1 MKHIHHYCKTIITA
15 TALCIILASCHTA
28 GDNSG
33 SAAIEIAVTP
43 TEGVLRMSSLYDGYE
58 MIVPEGI
65 VISGIAD
72 VAVTDSMLIV
82 LGNTDSGLVSVFDRS
97 GRYERSFLM
106 RGRGPQEMTDVT
118 AMAYNSVDGTVD
130 VLGNYGMDVYR
141 FDPATGEMTGS
152 FSIEGSEMTCA
163 RDLLPTGDGRYL
175 FYKDLPYIDEPEYEV
190 YLYNPASGEF
200 EGKWLP
206 MDKEFADAVGF
217 AQANNLF
224 EYGGRYF
231 FYSAFLDGV
240 YEFTGD
246 TLVQYIRYADN
257 GFNFTEQT
265 KKTVFSPDLME
276 FVENCKKSGRMW
288 GNVDMYM
295 IGGRTLSV
303 YNYGD
308 GDRYA
313 LVMEP
318 EKTRS
323 TSYNLFEDDMVW
335 GITSDS
341 FFSPYYL
348 RYTDGQY
355 AVYLVEP
362 FDVMEKAENCP
373 TDDPAIL
380 SNREKVRQ
388 LPYESNQIILLMNIR
403 K

>member
-15 TALCIILASCHTA
+15 TVLCIILASCHTA

-33 SAAIEIAVTP
+33 SAVEIAVTP
-43 TEGVLRMSSLYDGYE
+43 AEGVLRMSSLYDSYE
-58 MIVPEGI
+58 IIVPEGI

-97 GRYERSFLM
+97 GRYERSFLT
-106 RGRGPQEMTDVT
+106 RGRGPGEMTDVT
-118 AMAYNSVDGTVD
+118 AMSYNSAEGTVD

-141 FDPATGEMTGS
+141 FNPATGDMTGS
-152 FSIEGSEMTCA
+152 FSIKGSEMTCA

-175 FYKDLPYIDEPEYEV
+175 FYKDLPYTEAPEYEV
-190 YLYNPASGEF
+190 YLYNPESGKF
-200 EGKWLP
+200 EGRWLP
-206 MDKEFADAVGF
+206 LDKEFADAVGF
-217 AQANNLF
+217 AQTNNLAG
-224 EYGGRYF
+224 YDGRYF

-257 GFNFTEQT
+257 GYNFSEQT
-265 KKTVFSPDLME
+265 KEKVFSPDLME
-276 FVENCKKSGRMW
+276 FVENCKDCGRIW
-288 GNVDMYM
+288 GNVDLYM
-295 IGGRTLSV
+295 LGDRTLSV

-313 LVMEP
+313 LIMEP
-318 EKTRS
+318 GKAVS
-323 TSYNLFEDDMVW
+323 TSYNVFEDDMVW

-348 RYTDGQY
+348 RYTDTQH

-362 FDVMEKAENCP
+362 FDIMEKAENCP
-373 TDDPAIL
+373 TDDPEIIA
-380 SNREKVRQ
+380 NRETVRQ
-388 LPYESNQIILLMNIR
+388 LPYESNQIILMMDIR
-403 K
+403 R